1 METIRFKGRGNQS
14 MQFARNVHFQIKPGK
29 EKEFTTLFENE
40 VLPILRKQNGFQ
52 NELTLVNPDG
62 AIGMSLW
69 NDRPSAE
76 AYNTST
82 YPQILAKL
90 NPVIVGTP
98 TVKTYDV
105 TATTLRA

>member
-1 METIRFKGRGNQS
+1 
-14 MQFARNVHFQIKPGK
+14 MQFARNVHFQIKNGK

-40 VLPILRKQNGFQ
+40 VIPMLRKQNGFR

-62 AIGMSLW
+62 AVGISLW
-69 NDRPSAE
+69 EDRKSAE
-76 AYNTST
+76 TYNTST

-105 TATTLRA
+105 TATTLHA

>member
-1 METIRFKGRGNQS
+1 
-14 MQFARNVHFQIKPGK
+14 MQFARNVHFQIKNGK

-40 VLPILRKQNGFQ
+40 VIPVLRKQSGFQ

-62 AIGMSLW
+62 ALGISVW
-69 NDRPSAE
+69 DSRKSAE

-82 YPQILAKL
+82 YPQILEKL

-98 TVKTYDV
+98 KVETYDV
-105 TATTLRA
+105 TATTLHA

>member
-1 METIRFKGRGNQS
+1 
-14 MQFARNVHFQIKPGK
+14 MQFARNVHFQIKNGK

-40 VLPILRKQNGFQ
+40 VIPMLRKQNGFR

-62 AIGMSLW
+62 AVGISLW
-69 NDRPSAE
+69 EDRKSAE

-105 TATTLRA
+105 TASTLHA

>member
-1 METIRFKGRGNQS
+1 
-14 MQFARNVHFQIKPGK
+14 MQFARNVHFQIKTGK

-40 VLPILRKQNGFQ
+40 IIPMLKKQTGFQ
-52 NELTLVNPDG
+52 NELTFVNPDEAVG
-62 AIGMSLW
+62 ISLW
-69 NDRPSAE
+69 SDRRSAE
-76 AYNTST
+76 VYQAST

>member
-1 METIRFKGRGNQS
+1 METICFKGWGNQS
-14 MQFARNVHFQIKPGK
+14 MQFARNVHYQIKPGK

-40 VLPILRKQNGFQ
+40 VLPMLRKQNGFQ
-52 NELTLVNPDG
+52 NEFTLVNPEG
-62 AIGMSLW
+62 AIGVSLW

-90 NPVIVGTP
+90 NPMIMGTP

-105 TATTLRA
+105 TVTTLRA

>member
-1 METIRFKGRGNQS
+1 
-14 MQFARNVHFQIKPGK
+14 MQFARNVHFQIKNGK

-40 VLPILRKQNGFQ
+40 VIPMLRKQNGFR

-62 AIGMSLW
+62 AVGISLW
-69 NDRPSAE
+69 EDRKSAE
-76 AYNTST
+76 TYNTST

-105 TATTLRA
+105 TASTLHA

>member
-1 METIRFKGRGNQS
+1 
-14 MQFARNVHFQIKPGK
+14 MQFARNVHFQIKNGK

-40 VLPILRKQNGFQ
+40 VIPMLRKQSGFQ
-52 NELTLVNPDG
+52 NELTFVNPDEAVG
-62 AIGMSLW
+62 VSLW
-69 NDRPSAE
+69 DNRKSAE
-76 AYNTST
+76 AYQTST

-105 TATTLRA
+105 TASTLHA

>member
-1 METIRFKGRGNQS
+1 
-14 MQFARNVHFQIKPGK
+14 MQFARNVHFQIKNGK

-40 VLPILRKQNGFQ
+40 VLPVLRKQSGFQ

-62 AIGMSLW
+62 ALGISVW
-69 NDRPSAE
+69 DSRNSAE
-76 AYNTST
+76 TYNTST

-98 TVKTYDV
+98 KVETYDV
-105 TATTLRA
+105 TASTLHA